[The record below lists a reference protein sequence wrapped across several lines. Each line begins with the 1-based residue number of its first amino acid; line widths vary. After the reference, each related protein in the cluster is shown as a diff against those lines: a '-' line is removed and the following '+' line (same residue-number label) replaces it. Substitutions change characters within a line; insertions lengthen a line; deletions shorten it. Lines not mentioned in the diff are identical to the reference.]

1 MKIDENTEDTVIL
14 LRQSSCLGFRISNHL
29 KILISVLQDSILI
42 ACNFRYLIV
51 CGTVSLWFDGICKS
65 ATTEKWSE
73 IKSEADT
80 ERTLHPVEQIV
91 RSRK

>member
-1 MKIDENTEDTVIL
+1 M
-14 LRQSSCLGFRISNHL
+14 LGY
-29 KILISVLQDSILI
+29 LISSEFLISALKSSRLI

-51 CGTVSLWFDGICKS
+51 CGTVQLWFDEICKS

-80 ERTLHPVEQIV
+80 EKTLHPVEKKSKDQENDNECG
-91 RSRK
+91 